1 MTTTLGQT
9 GRRSGI
15 RQNTMRYEGVRP
27 RTVSVSLGMVGVIT
41 VLISAWGGIIP
52 YLGPTFGYSADGSSA
67 WQWSLTHT
75 VLALI
80 PGAIGVVIGFS
91 LFTPVRTSGVGLRR
105 FGLGLAGIVAIA
117 AGAWFVVGPL
127 AWPVISSVNHYF
139 VPATPLRNLAN
150 QVGYSVGP
158 GLILAACGAFA
169 IGWAARH
176 SQPLAAAGTTEE
188 VVASDAGAAPMAAE
202 PVGAV
207 PATPASPVY
216 SQPPAAAPASNV
228 PEAGGGPV
236 AP

>member
-1 MTTTLGQT
+1 
-9 GRRSGI
+9 
-15 RQNTMRYEGVRP
+15 
-27 RTVSVSLGMVGVIT
+27 MVGVIT

-52 YLGPTFGYSADGSSA
+52 YLGPTFGYSADGSSS
-67 WQWSLTHT
+67 WQWSLTHS
-75 VLALI
+75 VLALL

-105 FGLGLAGIVAIA
+105 FGLGLAGILAIA

-150 QVGYSVGP
+150 QVGYSFGP

-176 SQPLAAAGTTEE
+176 NQPLAAAGTTEA
-188 VVASDAGAAPMAAE
+188 VAASDTRVAPVAAE
-202 PVGAV
+202 PVAAEPV
-207 PATPASPVY
+207 SAEPVTPASPTY
-216 SQPPAAAPASNV
+216 SQPPVAPPVSPASDL
-228 PEAGGGPV
+228 PETGGGPV